1 MINENIIEQSELVSE
16 PKMQN
21 QEKPTDFNH
30 LFIIQENN
38 NEYENAS
45 SSVSS
50 SDDINKTQPQLINEH
65 LNIKEILNNVIILP
79 KLEDDILTD
88 EVKIILQTNKPDN
101 DNDLKNYS
109 TPISVLKSN
118 QPRVTNQSLLRAKLI
133 RKRK

>member
-1 MINENIIEQSELVSE
+1 MINENIIEQSEPVSE

-65 LNIKEILNNVIILP
+65 INIKEILNNVIILP
-79 KLEDDILTD
+79 KLEDNILTD